1 MLLVFDEIHLQT
13 IQHNLQQK
21 TRKKILLGFFAHT
34 PNPCCW
40 VAALID
46 AEVRKL
52 KNL

>member
-1 MLLVFDEIHLQT
+1 MVFDEMHLQT

-21 TRKKILLGFFAHT
+21 PAKKFFFAQR
-34 PNPCCW
+34 PL
-40 VAALID
+40 AALID